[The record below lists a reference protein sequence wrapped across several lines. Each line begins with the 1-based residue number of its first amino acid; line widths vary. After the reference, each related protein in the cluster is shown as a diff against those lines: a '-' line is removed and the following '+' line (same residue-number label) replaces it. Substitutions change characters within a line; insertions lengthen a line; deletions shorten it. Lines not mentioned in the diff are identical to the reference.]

1 MNRHI
6 VDQLADV
13 RAQIKEL
20 EAREAAL
27 KSEISDAMGSANSLG
42 GDEFLAFQKL
52 STRKGGIDD
61 KAMTAAGID
70 VAKYRKPDI
79 AVFSLVV
86 ERREVEAA

>member
-20 EAREAAL
+20 EARETDL
-27 KSEISDAMGSANSLG
+27 KTQISAAMGGSNSLG
-42 GDEFLAFQKL
+42 GDEFLALQKL

-61 KAMTAAGID
+61 KAMIAAGID
-70 VAKYRKPDI
+70 VAKYRKPDVT
-79 AVFSLVV
+79 VFSLTI